1 MISTPSD
8 MPLSDLSPYIYG
20 TTRLGDESIDF
31 DQRVQIART
40 AMNANI
46 WFHTSH
52 SYGDTFRVL
61 RAAFDQDR
69 AHVPNAIFKIGWSSI
84 EELRD
89 VIRLNLE
96 PLGLE
101 KMAIGQLCLGGQL
114 AEEMRVG
121 GACYEGF
128 RQIREE
134 GLVERYVLELWPWN
148 SEIVLEALRN
158 GHLDGQIEACIFY
171 FNPLQ
176 RFVSNELYD
185 LIQERNYPIVAMRT
199 VGGGPVHRQRDVPGA
214 APAYLQSRAVQVAP
228 LFERSGCAN
237 WTEFCVRYT
246 LGVPQVRATVGSTS
260 RQSNLQEFLDAV
272 ASPAPLP
279 EDIQGELQGL
289 QRSWADEH
297 DRHTEPWSM

>member
-1 MISTPSD
+1 MTSQAT
-8 MPLSDLSPYIYG
+8 PLSDLSPYIYG

-31 DQRVQIART
+31 AERVQIARSAMT
-40 AMNANI
+40 ANV

-52 SYGDTFRVL
+52 TYGDTFRVL
-61 RAAFDQDR
+61 RAAFDGDR
-69 AHVPNAIFKIGWSSI
+69 ARVPNAIFKIGGGSI
-84 EELRD
+84 EELRGA
-89 VIRLNLE
+89 VRQNTE
-96 PLGLE
+96 PLSLE
-101 KMAIGQLCLGGQL
+101 KMAIGQLCLGGQM
-114 AEEMRVG
+114 AEELRTN

-128 RQIREE
+128 RRIREE
-134 GLVERYVLELWPWN
+134 GLVGRYVLELWPWN
-148 SEIVLEALRN
+148 SDLVVDALRN
-158 GHLDGQIEACIFY
+158 GYLDGQIEACIFY

-185 LIQERNYPIVAMRT
+185 LIQERNFPIVAMRT

-214 APAYLQSRAVQVAP
+214 APDYLQKRAVQVAP

-237 WTEFCVRYT
+237 WTEFCVRYA
-246 LGVPQVRATVGSTS
+246 LGVPQVRATVGATS
-260 RQSNLQEFLDAV
+260 RQSNLQEFLDAA

-279 EDIQGELQGL
+279 PDIQSELQTL